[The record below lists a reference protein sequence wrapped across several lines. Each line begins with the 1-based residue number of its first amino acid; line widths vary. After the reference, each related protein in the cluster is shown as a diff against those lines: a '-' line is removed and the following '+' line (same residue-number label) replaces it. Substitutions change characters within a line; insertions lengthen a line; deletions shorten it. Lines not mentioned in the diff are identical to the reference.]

1 MSGGKARRT
10 LIGHAVTP
18 FLFAPPMDS
27 SKYIK
32 TDLAHGRT
40 PHRHQASVSHCIGD
54 WELVGRLGEGEW
66 SIVYRGR
73 PRDCPPDWPADYAIK
88 VATADDDKR
97 QRAEQ
102 LLLREATVGR
112 AVAHPHLVAVLSTHL
127 DRSPPAIVMP
137 LMQGVTL
144 DRAVAAHAP
153 FSTPHSLWIARQ
165 IAEALA
171 ELHQNGWLH
180 ADVKP
185 GNIHLSAAGHATLI
199 DLGFALKLNSS
210 ESAAGGTLRGSP
222 TYTAP
227 EMISSS
233 VAVDSY
239 CDVYSLGVTL
249 YELLTGSPP
258 FAQTEPGPLML
269 AHMQRAVP
277 NPRLARPM
285 LQREIWD
292 LLQDMLAKEPLRRPS
307 APELVDRLVDLEVAT
322 LDERVASYSP

>member
-1 MSGGKARRT
+1 
-10 LIGHAVTP
+10 
-18 FLFAPPMDS
+18 MDS

-32 TDLAHGRT
+32 TDFAHG
-40 PHRHQASVSHCIGD
+40 PSAHCHEASLSHCIGD
-54 WELVGRLGEGEW
+54 WELVGRLGAGKW
-66 SIVYRGR
+66 SIVYRAR
-73 PRDCPPDWPADYAIK
+73 PRDCPSDWPADYAIK
-88 VATADDDKR
+88 VAVAEEDKR
-97 QRAEQ
+97 RQAEQ
-102 LLLREATVGR
+102 LLLREAAVGR

-153 FSTPHSLWIARQ
+153 FPIPHGLWIARQ
-165 IAEALA
+165 IAEALS
-171 ELHQNGWLH
+171 ELHRNEWLH

-199 DLGFALKLNSS
+199 DLGFAVKLNSS
-210 ESAAGGTLRGSP
+210 ECVAGETLRGSP

-227 EMISSS
+227 EMISASLP
-233 VAVDSY
+233 VDAR

-258 FAQTEPGPLML
+258 FVEREPGPLML
-269 AHMQRAVP
+269 AHLQRAVP
-277 NPRLARPM
+277 NPRVALPM

-292 LLQDMLAKEPLRRPS
+292 LLQDMLAKEPLRRPTT
-307 APELVDRLVDLEVAT
+307 PELVDRLVDLEVAT
-322 LDERVASYSP
+322 LHERVA